1 MYRQELIFLKK
12 PLHKWENPLFFRE
25 NKLDGH
31 NLALPYDVRD
41 KVEYGKS
48 KYKHSLN
55 GEWKFMWQ
63 TGVDS
68 QPQDF
73 FSADFDDSG
82 WDSVSVPSVWQMQGY
97 GKPIYLCSFMPPQVS
112 TVESQIPKI
121 SHDKNEIGFYR
132 RTFTLPESFDG
143 RRVILHF
150 GAAKSALY
158 VYVNGEYVGYSQGSM
173 TPAEFDI
180 TDKLREGENLLA
192 AKVMRFSDA
201 TYLENQDMWQF
212 SGIYREVYLVAEPQ
226 TTVEDI
232 YARATLDD
240 TYTDGILDLSL
251 KFSGEKEITCRVELD
266 KKEIFKGKAKSEL
279 EIHHV
284 VESCRKWSAETPELY
299 TLTVKLYE
307 GNRCVVKKEIRIGFK
322 RVEIKGNVFYI
333 NGEKVIIKGVNRH
346 DYDPEHGWAVPRERY
361 YQDLYL
367 MKQAN
372 INAIRTSHYPDDPFF
387 YELCDELGFYVMD
400 ECDVESHGVRRKNVP
415 GDNPL
420 WTSAVVDR
428 AEAAVLRD
436 RSHACIC
443 FWSLGNEAG
452 DGSNFAEM
460 KKAILKLSDLYPIHY
475 EGDFDLTKS
484 DFVSRMYPTENVVD
498 KLVHQKAIT
507 ATLFDNIANALAADN
522 KDVPESAFADHPV
535 IYCEYAH
542 SMENS
547 LGNFKEYVDDF
558 EKYDHMTGGFIWD
571 FVDQT
576 IFRDGK
582 QLYGGDFNE
591 GKSSYYFCANG
602 IIAADRTPH
611 PAYYEVKQ
619 VYSNVCAEDFDVE
632 RKRVKIKN
640 KNYFIPLDYCYL
652 DWTVARNGERIESG
666 RISLDGIAPQTAK
679 TLTVPY
685 STEFGS
691 GEYILTLSF
700 RYKTANEWRKAD
712 DEISFNQFTLS
723 RKKARPEP
731 REGMVKV
738 LSKGG
743 THKIIADGTT
753 VVFKNK
759 RLYSID
765 FGSGNILDNSLSLKP
780 NFFRPLTD
788 NDTSYFNFA
797 PMFKRLNP
805 LYLWDI
811 TSRAVTVKSFVI
823 FPFGGSC
830 IVNIKWL
837 APFAAHIETDII
849 VNADGSVNIGQNMNS
864 PILPMLRSGIRLG
877 INKDFCNVG
886 WYGRGPEEAYCDRKT
901 GQKIAKFGMKADEL
915 FHYYMR
921 PQENGNRT
929 DVRLLEITDDSGNG
943 FSVSSEFPF
952 DFSMHAYSQEKIEK
966 AKHNHE
972 LVKDEYYSLCIDDR
986 QRGVGGDMPGSAC
999 LHEPYKMHKGS
1010 YSFAV
1015 TLKGVKGEP
1024 TENQHTLIPQNSQN
1038 ERI

>member
-1 MYRQELIFLKK
+1 MHTNYRYNYSNRRLKTGVDFLKK

-25 NKLDGH
+25 NKKDGH
-31 NLALPYDVRD
+31 NLALPYDARD
-41 KVEYGKS
+41 RVEYGKS
-48 KYKHSLN
+48 KYKLSLN
-55 GEWKFMWQ
+55 GKWKFMWQ
-63 TGVDS
+63 MGVEN

-73 FSADFDDSG
+73 FCPDFDDSG
-82 WDSVSVPSVWQMQGY
+82 WDTVNVPSVWQMQGY
-97 GKPIYLCSFMPPQVS
+97 GKPIYLCSSMPPQVS
-112 TVESQIPKI
+112 TAESQIPKI
-121 SHDKNEIGFYR
+121 SHEKNEIGFYR
-132 RTFTLPESFDG
+132 RSFTLPEGFDG
-143 RRVILHF
+143 RRIILHF

-158 VYVNGEYVGYSQGSM
+158 VYINGEYVGYSQGSM

-180 TDKLREGENLLA
+180 TDILHEGENTLA
-192 AKVMRFSDA
+192 AKLMRFSDA

-212 SGIYREVYLVAEPQ
+212 SGIYREVYLVAEPE

-232 YARATLDD
+232 YARTTLDD
-240 TYTDGILDLSL
+240 SYIDGILDLKL
-251 KFSGEKEITCRVELD
+251 KFSTDREVTCRVDLD
-266 KKEIFKGKAKSEL
+266 KKEIFRGKVSGEL
-279 EIHHV
+279 EINRI
-284 VESCRKWSAETPELY
+284 VEKCRKWSAETPELY

-307 GNRCVVKKEIRIGFK
+307 GTYCSVKKEIRIGFK
-322 RVEIKGNVFYI
+322 RVEIKGNVYYI
-333 NGEKVIIKGVNRH
+333 NGQKVIIKGVNRH
-346 DYDPEHGWAVPRERY
+346 DYDPDYGWAVPRERY

-420 WTSAVVDR
+420 WTSAVIDR
-428 AEAAVLRD
+428 AEMMVLRD

-460 KKAILKLSDLYPIHY
+460 KKAILKLCDLYPIHY

-484 DFVSRMYPTENVVD
+484 DFISRMYPMENVVD
-498 KLVHQKAIT
+498 KLVHREAIT

-522 KDVPESAFADHPV
+522 KDVPESAFEDHPV

-571 FVDQT
+571 FVDQA
-576 IFRDGK
+576 IHKDGK
-582 QLYGGDFNE
+582 WLYGGDFNE
-591 GKSSYYFCANG
+591 GWSSFYFCANG

-619 VYSNVCAEDFDVE
+619 VYSNVCAEDIDVE

-652 DWTVARNGERIESG
+652 EWSVAKNGKELESG
-666 RISLDGIAPQTAK
+666 RISLDGIAPQTVK
-679 TLTVPY
+679 TLSIPY
-685 STEFGS
+685 SAEFGA

-700 RYKTANEWRKAD
+700 RYKNENEWHKSG

-723 RKKARPEP
+723 NEKAKPEP

-738 LSKGG
+738 LSKGNV
-743 THKIIADGTT
+743 HKIIASGTT
-753 VVFKNK
+753 VTFKNK
-759 RLYSID
+759 KLYGID
-765 FGSGNILDNSLSLKP
+765 FGSGNILDNSLSFKP

-788 NDTSYFNFA
+788 NDTNYFNFA

-811 TSRAVTVKSFVI
+811 TSRSVSIKSFVI
-823 FPFGGSC
+823 FPFSGSC
-830 IVNIKWL
+830 IVNIHWF
-837 APFAAHIETDII
+837 APFAGHVETDII
-849 VNADGSVNIGQNMNS
+849 VNSDGSVSIGQNMNS
-864 PILPMLRSGIRLG
+864 PLLPMLRSGVRLG
-877 INKDFCNVG
+877 INKDFCNVK
-886 WYGRGPEEAYCDRKT
+886 WYGRGPEESYCDRKT
-901 GQKIAKFGMKADEL
+901 GQRISEFNKKADEL

-929 DVRLLEITDDSGNG
+929 DVRSLEITDDSGNG
-943 FSVSSEFPF
+943 FSVSSDFPF
-952 DFSMHAYSQEKIEK
+952 EFSMHSYSQEKIEK
-966 AKHNHE
+966 AMHNHE
-972 LVKDEYYSLCIDDR
+972 LTKDEYYSLCIDAK
-986 QRGVGGDMPGSAC
+986 QRGVGGDMPGTAC
-999 LHEPYKMHKGS
+999 LHEPYKMHSGN
-1010 YSFAV
+1010 YSFAFSIRGI
-1015 TLKGVKGEP
+1015 KAD
-1024 TENQHTLIPQNSQN
+1024 N
-1038 ERI
+1038 